1 MKHNIAQARAVWREG
16 QSPRGRPMPNI
27 AVIFRQEIIR
37 LARKE
42 IRRET
47 QILRKA
53 SAQYRRLIAELKRET
68 KKLQSDVLRFALKAS
83 SAPKVPEADSGRVR
97 FSARSV
103 IAQRKRLGRSAAD
116 YGKLVGVTAQTI
128 FNWEHGTS
136 RPRQAQINALGSVRN
151 LSKKEALAQLEQLNA
166 PKKRGKGRG

>member
-1 MKHNIAQARAVWREG
+1 
-16 QSPRGRPMPNI
+16 MPNI
-27 AVIFRQEIIR
+27 AVTFRQEIIR

-47 QILRKA
+47 RVLRKA
-53 SAQYRRLIAELKRET
+53 STQYRRLIAELKRET
-68 KKLQSDVLRFALKAS
+68 KRLRSDVLRFALQAS
-83 SAPKVPEADSGRVR
+83 NAPQVPEADSGKVR
-97 FSARSV
+97 FSTKSV
-103 IAQRKRLGRSAAD
+103 IAQRKRLGLSAAD

-128 FNWEHGTS
+128 FNWEHGAS

-151 LSKKEALAQLEQLNA
+151 LNKKEALARLEQRNA

>member
-1 MKHNIAQARAVWREG
+1 
-16 QSPRGRPMPNI
+16 MPNI
-27 AVIFRQEIIR
+27 AVTFRQEIIR

-47 QILRKA
+47 QVLRKA

-68 KKLQSDVLRFALKAS
+68 RKLRSDVLRFALQAS
-83 SAPKVPEADSGRVR
+83 GDAKPQVLEAESGNAR
-97 FSARSV
+97 FSAKSV
-103 IAQRKRLGRSAAD
+103 IAQRKRLGFSAAD

-136 RPRQAQINALGSVRN
+136 RPRQAQINALGSLRVIGKR
-151 LSKKEALAQLEQLNA
+151 EAVARLEQIHA
-166 PKKRGKGRG
+166 PKKGRQGRREVRGYLLVRDQN

>member
-1 MKHNIAQARAVWREG
+1 
-16 QSPRGRPMPNI
+16 MPNI
-27 AVIFRQEIIR
+27 AVTFRQEIIR

-68 KKLQSDVLRFALKAS
+68 KKLRSDVFRFALQAS
-83 SAPKVPEADSGRVR
+83 SAPQLLEAGSGSVR
-97 FSARSV
+97 FSAKSV
-103 IAQRKRLGRSAAD
+103 IAQRKRLGLSAAD

-128 FNWEHGTS
+128 FNWEHGSS
-136 RPRQAQINALGSVRN
+136 RPRQAQISALGSLRIMG
-151 LSKKEALAQLEQLNA
+151 KREAMARLERMNA
-166 PKKRGKGRG
+166 STKRRTGRGWDTSS